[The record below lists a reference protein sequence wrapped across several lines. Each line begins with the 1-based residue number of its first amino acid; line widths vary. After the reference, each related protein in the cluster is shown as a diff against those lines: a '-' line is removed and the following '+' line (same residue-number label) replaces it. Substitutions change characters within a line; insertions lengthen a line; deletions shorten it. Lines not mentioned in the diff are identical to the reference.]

1 MQSLYL
7 TSNKAKS
14 LTTFLTVLGLIYF
27 NISPAQTNPE
37 NPISQLAR
45 KYTIGD
51 VYRYKLTM
59 DEFHNGNFDH
69 QNVAICELTVVQ
81 DSLGVPYDEVRWIQ
95 RKTITQKDTIDL
107 TQSAISVKP
116 FKISLNSKGK
126 IDLPKIDVSDMTE
139 PIQDFITFFI
149 AVSPIVGISSL
160 QKINDS
166 FAIKEP
172 VKADFSNG
180 STILKGEDCIAISV
194 HLKKIDNK
202 TASLYTAF
210 LPPSKQCLAYL
221 LPEMSVPVVSDV
233 INNFQMVLQTEPNK
247 YLIQYGREFFYIN
260 SEIRNSDGKILS
272 AKMFNQLNLKM
283 KINCDNDY
291 KNCQFEM
298 PFYEERHLQLELLN

>member
-7 TSNKAKS
+7 TSNKVKS
-14 LTTFLTVLGLIYF
+14 MTTFLTILGLTYF
-27 NISPAQTNPE
+27 NFSRAQTNPE
-37 NPISQLAR
+37 KLAIQFDR
-45 KYTIGD
+45 KYKIGD

-69 QNVAICELTVVQ
+69 KNIAICELTVVK

-107 TQSAISVKP
+107 SKSAISVKP
-116 FKISLNSKGK
+116 FKISLDSKGN

-139 PIQDFITFFI
+139 PIQDFITFFV
-149 AVSPIVGISSL
+149 AVSPLVGISNL
-160 QKINDS
+160 YKINDS

-180 STILKGEDCIAISV
+180 SSILKGEDCISISV
-194 HLKKIDNK
+194 RLKNIDK
-202 TASLYTAF
+202 GTASLYTAF
-210 LPPSKQCLAYL
+210 SPPSQQCLSYL
-221 LPEMSVPVVSDV
+221 ISDMNVPVVSDV
-233 INNFQMVLQTEPNK
+233 INNFQMVMQTEPNK
-247 YLIQYGREFFYIN
+247 YLIQYGREFFNIN
-260 SEIRNSDGKILS
+260 SEIRKSDGKILS

-283 KINCDNDY
+283 KINCDNNY